1 MKEMS
6 SGGGS
11 ILPRNKY
18 WQGMASTVSGIGG
31 PDMSNPRLLDMSAD
45 HQVPDIPATPS
56 GDVRDNNSYTI
67 RFGSF
72 VSPHILTAPSPL
84 LFFISLYS
92 FALKFYY

>member
-31 PDMSNPRLLDMSAD
+31 PDMSNPKLLDMSAD
-45 HQVPDIPATPS
+45 HQVLDIPTTPS
-56 GDVRDNNSYTI
+56 GDVRDNNSCTI

-72 VSPHILTAPSPL
+72 VSPHILTAPPP
-84 LFFISLYS
+84 FFISLYS